1 MEYKMMNINFA
12 DENGAIENQ
21 NDESANKESQEE
33 AQVEEAPAE
42 AAAEDAPAEE
52 APAEEVYDGKSDLL
66 NFSTKEFIRDDIPS
80 FRAGDTISIGVKVIE
95 GGKTRIQNFE
105 GIVIALSGSKMNRTF
120 TIRKISNGI
129 GVERIFPLNSPNFE
143 SLKVTKKGK
152 VRRAKLYYLRNL
164 KGKAASRIK
173 ERV

>member
-12 DENGAIENQ
+12 DENDAIENI
-21 NDESANKESQEE
+21 NDESANEESQEDVP
-33 AQVEEAPAE
+33 VEEAPAD
-42 AAAEDAPAEE
+42 AAAEE
-52 APAEEVYDGKSDLL
+52 APAEELYDGTSDLL

-80 FRAGDTISIGVKVIE
+80 FRTGDTISIGVKVIE

-105 GIVIALSGSKMNRTF
+105 GIVIAFSGSKMNRTF
-120 TIRKISNGI
+120 TIRKISNGV
-129 GVERIFPLNSPNFE
+129 GVERIFPLNSPNFD
-143 SLKVTKKGK
+143 SLDVLKKGK

-164 KGKAASRIK
+164 KGKAASRVK